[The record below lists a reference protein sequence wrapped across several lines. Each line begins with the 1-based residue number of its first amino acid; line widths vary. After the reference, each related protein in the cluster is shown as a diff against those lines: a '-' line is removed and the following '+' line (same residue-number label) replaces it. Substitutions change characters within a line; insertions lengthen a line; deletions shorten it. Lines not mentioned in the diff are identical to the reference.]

1 MFTVGVCPHFSKT
14 FLSLFQRTARVVYSP
29 LGPFK
34 VKYGVALNDRVVGLP
49 GGGGGTHAATSTIAS
64 AYPVSMTINNFQAA
78 FQN

>member
-34 VKYGVALNDRVVGLP
+34 VKYGVALNDRMMVYP
-49 GGGGGTHAATSTIAS
+49 GGGGGTPVAQNKIAPG
-64 AYPVSMTINNFQAA
+64 YPV
-78 FQN
+78 